1 MVSVHNSCVRHRA
14 WLSEGCTRAWPLSP
28 PATTAAGEADAGV
41 SERRCQRA
49 PPPGRCGL
57 QRPVA
62 GFSLTSLFSAPSMV
76 PVPYLFSYLFSTF
89 AFKRTHA
96 PLDLSVENSHYPIH
110 DDERESDRLLL
121 QAKVHL
127 SYEDTL

>member
-1 MVSVHNSCVRHRA
+1 MSAS
-14 WLSEGCTRAWPLSP
+14 
-28 PATTAAGEADAGV
+28 AGV
-41 SERRCQRA
+41 SERHHQVGVGCR
-49 PPPGRCGL
+49 GL
-57 QRPVA
+57 WQ
-62 GFSLTSLFSAPSMV
+62 GFSLTSLFCAPSMV

-96 PLDLSVENSHYPIH
+96 PLDLSVENSHCPIH